1 MGASEAVVRAAK
13 VAATAGFPITELRGA
28 RYAGVRQRSEACGLS
43 ESHSRRAR
51 RGSLQALFLVA
62 AALGAIL
69 LSDGSAGTYRDATA
83 SAIEAPPVATES
95 PAAARP
101 TPPPAPPR
109 PAFPAVRWRESTA
122 VGEPGAGSLLRGVR
136 LPALGRDFR
145 TWDPIE
151 RRSPSRSWRRYA
163 TDDLVRMVLRV
174 ARRYAV
180 ADPRA
185 LPMLVGDMSRP
196 RGGDFGPQYGF
207 VGHSTHQNGLDADVY
222 YPRLDRRERPPRLP
236 EQVDR
241 RLAQDLV
248 DRFVRAGAEKV
259 FVGLNVRLAGPPGV
273 VAPLPYHDNHLHV
286 RFPNLRR

>member
-1 MGASEAVVRAAK
+1 
-13 VAATAGFPITELRGA
+13 
-28 RYAGVRQRSEACGLS
+28 LS

-83 SAIEAPPVATES
+83 SAIEAPPVATEP

-122 VGEPGAGSLLRGVR
+122 VGEPSAGSLLRGVR

-180 ADPRA
+180 AEPRA

-207 VGHSTHQNGLDADVY
+207 VGHSTHQNGLDVDVY
-222 YPRLDRRERPPRLP
+222 YPRLDRRRRPP
-236 EQVDR
+236 ETVAQVDR
-241 RLAQDLV
+241 ALSQRLV
-248 DRFVRAGAEKV
+248 DLFVDAGADV
-259 FVGLNVRLAGPPGV
+259 VLVGPNVALEGPTGV
-273 VAPLPYHDNHLHV
+273 VVPYPNHDNHLHV
-286 RFPNLRR
+286 RIP